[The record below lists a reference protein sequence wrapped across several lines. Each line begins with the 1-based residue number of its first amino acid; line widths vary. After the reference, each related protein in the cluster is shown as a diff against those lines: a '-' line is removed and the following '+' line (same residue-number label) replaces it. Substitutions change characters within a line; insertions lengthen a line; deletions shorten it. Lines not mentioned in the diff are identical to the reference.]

1 MTIKISMNLSPV
13 AAASISGVINP
24 APVTCMVGAA
34 PIIPVALSPELFLRA
49 LR

>member
-1 MTIKISMNLSPV
+1 MTIKISLNLSPV
-13 AAASISGVINP
+13 AAAPVSGVINP

-34 PIIPVALSPELFLRA
+34 PINPAVSSPELFLRA